1 MNILIALVVLG
12 FLSHLIG
19 DLAEES
25 TKAGETVKPIA
36 FIKARPYRI
45 LMSIIGSSVGFLI
58 VMVDL
63 DKQLTAELYSTA
75 YTMAFGIGYASDSVI
90 NKIATIAT
98 NKMEKKL
105 DAG

>member
-12 FLSHLIG
+12 FLAHLVG

-25 TKAGETVKPIA
+25 TKVGETIKPIA
-36 FIKARPYRI
+36 FLKSRPYRI
-45 LMSIIGSSVGFLI
+45 LVSIIGSSVGYLV

-63 DKQLTAELYSTA
+63 DKQLVAELYSTA
-75 YTMAFGIGYASDSVI
+75 YTMAFGIGYASDSLI
-90 NKIATIAT
+90 NKMANIAS

-105 DAG
+105 DAS